1 MLHVFFF
8 WVPIFPI
15 EVRLLFVW
23 QASPSILESAISGS
37 PSHCAPQHMNPVIA
51 GAPAHA
57 AQQYI
62 TQSEQA
68 STSQCF
74 EPNGAEC
81 LLNI

>member
-37 PSHCAPQHMNPVIA
+37 PSHINPVIA
-51 GAPAHA
+51 GAPAHT

-68 STSQCF
+68 STSQ
-74 EPNGAEC
+74 
-81 LLNI
+81 

>member
-23 QASPSILESAISGS
+23 EATPSILESAISGS
-37 PSHCAPQHMNPVIA
+37 TSLINPVIA

-74 EPNGAEC
+74 KPNGAATEY